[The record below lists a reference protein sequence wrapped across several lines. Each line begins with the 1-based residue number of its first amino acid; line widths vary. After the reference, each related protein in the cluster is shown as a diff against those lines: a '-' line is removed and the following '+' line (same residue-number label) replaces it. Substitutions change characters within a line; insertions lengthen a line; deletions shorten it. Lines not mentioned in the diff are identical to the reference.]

1 MRRREF
7 ITLLGNAAGWPI
19 AALAQQTPGTLRRI
33 GVLFPLSAD
42 DPEAKARLT
51 AFQQTLEQA
60 GWVDGRNVHF
70 DIRWSSG
77 SEIDGY
83 AAELVALKPDVI
95 LANGSGA
102 LTPLLKV
109 TRTIP
114 IVFTVVP
121 DPVGSGFVQS
131 LARPGGNATGFI
143 NFEYAL
149 SAKWLELLHQ
159 VAPTASRAA
168 VILDPTANY
177 GTGQF
182 DAIQAASPSLGF
194 RLTPINIRDA
204 VAMERDIVAFA
215 QEANSGLI
223 ATASA
228 LAAANRDQLVG
239 LASRLKLPSVFFAR
253 HFAAAGGLISYGPN
267 FVDQFRLAAGYVDRI
282 LRGGKA
288 SDLPV
293 QTPTRYEL
301 IINLKTAKAL
311 GIEVPPTLLGRADEV
326 IE

>member
-7 ITLLGNAAGWPI
+7 ITLLGGTAGWPI
-19 AALAQQTPGTLRRI
+19 TTLAQRTSGTQRRI

-51 AFQQTLEQA
+51 AFQQALEQA
-60 GWVDGRNVHF
+60 GWFDGRNVHF
-70 DIRWSSG
+70 YVRWSSG
-77 SEIDGY
+77 NEIVRH
-83 AAELVALKPDVI
+83 ATELVALGPDVI

-102 LTPLLKV
+102 LAPLLQA
-109 TRTIP
+109 TRALP

-121 DPVGSGFVQS
+121 DPVGAGFVQS

-143 NFEYAL
+143 TFEYGLA
-149 SAKWLELLHQ
+149 AKWLELLRQ
-159 VAPTASRAA
+159 VAPRVSRVA
-168 VILDPTANY
+168 VILDPTVNY

-182 DAIQAASPSLGF
+182 DVIQTASSSLGF

-204 VAMERDIVAFA
+204 VALERDIVAFA
-215 QEANSGLI
+215 QEANGGLI

-239 LASRLKLPSVFFAR
+239 LAFRLKLPSVFFAR

-293 QTPTRYEL
+293 QIPTKYEL
-301 IINLKTAKAL
+301 FINLKTAVAL
-311 GIEVPPTLLGRADEV
+311 GLEIPPTLLARADEV

>member
-7 ITLLGNAAGWPI
+7 ITLLCITAGWPI
-19 AALAQQTPGTLRRI
+19 AALAQQTPSTLRRI

-42 DPEAKARLT
+42 DPEAKQRLKR
-51 AFQQTLEQA
+51 FQQTLEQV

-77 SEIDGY
+77 SEIDRY
-83 AAELVALKPDVI
+83 AAELVALGPDVI

-102 LTPLLKV
+102 LAPLLRV
-109 TRTIP
+109 TRKIP

-121 DPVGSGFVQS
+121 DPVGAGFVQS

-149 SAKWLELLHQ
+149 SAKWLELLRQ
-159 VAPTASRAA
+159 VAPTVSRVA
-168 VILDPTANY
+168 VVLDPTANY
-177 GTGQF
+177 GIGQF
-182 DAIQAASPSLGF
+182 DAIQGASSSLGF
-194 RLTPINIRDA
+194 RLTPINIRDS
-204 VAMERDIVAFA
+204 VTMERDIVAFA
-215 QEANSGLI
+215 QEANGGLI

-228 LAAANRDQLVG
+228 LAATNRDQLVG
-239 LASRLKLPSVFFAR
+239 LTSSLRLPSVFFAR
-253 HFAAAGGLISYGPN
+253 HFAAAGGLISYGPD
-267 FVDQFRLAAGYVDRI
+267 FVDQFRLAADYVDRI

-301 IINLKTAKAL
+301 IVNLKTAKSL
-311 GIEVPPTLLGRADEV
+311 GIKVPPTLLARADEV